1 MSTAASPITL
11 CSTAPLLLVHSGIPM
26 HLVHYSILDT
36 LSTAASLTT
45 LCTTASLTPCPLWHP
60 CAPIRIC
67 GFSVS
72 QSFPVCPCV
81 SFPSLGLRFLFCKMK
96 CWIHAQRDI
105 LLHKLPATLAFS
117 SFLSWG
123 HLGTASGFGWLAVS
137 SWGGIWSPYFCRLS
151 GRSGSVWAAIP
162 HCPEPVLTLG
172 HNTACL
178 FSSRSG
184 LDKPATF
191 LLFSLPWVSSV
202 PHL

>member
-1 MSTAASPITL
+1 VNNSGLVSNGLCSMSTAASLCTL
-11 CSTAPLLLVHSGIPM
+11 CSTASLTPCPLWHPYAPCALQHP
-26 HLVHYSILDT
+26 DP

-117 SFLSWG
+117 SFLS
-123 HLGTASGFGWLAVS
+123 
-137 SWGGIWSPYFCRLS
+137 
-151 GRSGSVWAAIP
+151 
-162 HCPEPVLTLG
+162 
-172 HNTACL
+172 
-178 FSSRSG
+178 
-184 LDKPATF
+184 
-191 LLFSLPWVSSV
+191 
-202 PHL
+202 